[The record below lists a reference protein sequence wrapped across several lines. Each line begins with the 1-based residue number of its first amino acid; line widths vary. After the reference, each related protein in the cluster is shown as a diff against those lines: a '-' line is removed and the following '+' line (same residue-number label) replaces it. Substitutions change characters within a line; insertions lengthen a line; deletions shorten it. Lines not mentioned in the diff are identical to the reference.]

1 MTMKTGRESVKEPGC
16 REGLWHAFSTC
27 NERPG
32 ALHGEVQSPVTP
44 LQAHAFQ
51 VPKENNDFCKQ
62 LYTSKPEVTVLGY
75 LPSVFH

>member
-1 MTMKTGRESVKEPGC
+1 MPRSQGARKACGMPSPPVM
-16 REGLWHAFSTC
+16 S
-27 NERPG
+27 

-75 LPSVFH
+75 LPSVFSISRH